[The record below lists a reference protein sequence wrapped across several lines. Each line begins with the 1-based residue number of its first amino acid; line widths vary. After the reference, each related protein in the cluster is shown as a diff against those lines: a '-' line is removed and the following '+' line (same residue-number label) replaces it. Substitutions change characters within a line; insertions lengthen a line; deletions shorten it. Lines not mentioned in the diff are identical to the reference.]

1 MAMTKKKIKK
11 EVKEWFWRF
20 RPDMKINEIFIEN
33 LYNEYISRGEN
44 LSLDERGSFYAYI
57 VFNYKS
63 EMLDL
68 IYSILEGKEKYNAI
82 LESWVEENRDVYHIG
97 KIMELIEENDPIE
110 NDENYPHLDFSN
122 DKEVK
127 VEYLKLVRRYL
138 NGLITH

>member
-1 MAMTKKKIKK
+1 M
-11 EVKEWFWRF
+11 
-20 RPDMKINEIFIEN
+20 
-33 LYNEYISRGEN
+33 
-44 LSLDERGSFYAYI
+44 DERGSFYAYI

>member
-1 MAMTKKKIKK
+1 MTKKKIKK

-33 LYNEYISRGEN
+33 LYNEYISSGEN

-57 VFNYKS
+57 VFYYKS

-110 NDENYPHLDFSN
+110 NDENYPHLDFSS
-122 DKEVK
+122 DKEIITVYSKMIKCYVRKVK
-127 VEYLKLVRRYL
+127 K
-138 NGLITH
+138 